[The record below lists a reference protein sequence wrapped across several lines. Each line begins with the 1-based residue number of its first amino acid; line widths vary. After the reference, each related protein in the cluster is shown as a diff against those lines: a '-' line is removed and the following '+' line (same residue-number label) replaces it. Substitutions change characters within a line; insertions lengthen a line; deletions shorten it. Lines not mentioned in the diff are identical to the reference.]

1 MNFWKKIVQR
11 FPLLGNRYVMTIVV
25 FVTWVTFLDSNSLIN
40 QYQDRQALFELR
52 KEKKYYQDEIK
63 VTRSRLDELLS
74 DSKSLEKFAREQH
87 LMKRENEDI
96 WLVIDRNEVVKQE

>member
-1 MNFWKKIVQR
+1 MNFWKRIIHKY
-11 FPLLGNRYVMTIVV
+11 PLLGNRYVIAIVV
-25 FVTWVTFLDSNSLIN
+25 FVTWVTFLDSNSLVN
-40 QYQDRQALFELR
+40 QYRDRQALFELR
-52 KEKKYYQDEIK
+52 KEKKYYQEEIK

-96 WLVIDRNEVVKQE
+96 WLVIDQNEVIEKE

>member
-1 MNFWKKIVQR
+1 
-11 FPLLGNRYVMTIVV
+11 
-25 FVTWVTFLDSNSLIN
+25 
-40 QYQDRQALFELR
+40 
-52 KEKKYYQDEIK
+52 

-96 WLVIDRNEVVKQE
+96 WLVIDQNEVVKQE